1 MQDIIAKTEE
11 QEKEEDV
18 QVPAMKAETIK
29 VERAKEIETT
39 KSTKELDSTIIE
51 SVEGTAAMTVKQ
63 AKAEEATARDS
74 YAADTEM
81 NKYSKEAKAN
91 IKAEGNYVREMVAMV
106 MAELDAIVKAI
117 MVGLTLVGDPNK

>member
-51 SVEGTAAMTVKQ
+51 SVEGTAAMTVK
-63 AKAEEATARDS
+63 
-74 YAADTEM
+74 
-81 NKYSKEAKAN
+81 
-91 IKAEGNYVREMVAMV
+91 
-106 MAELDAIVKAI
+106 
-117 MVGLTLVGDPNK
+117 